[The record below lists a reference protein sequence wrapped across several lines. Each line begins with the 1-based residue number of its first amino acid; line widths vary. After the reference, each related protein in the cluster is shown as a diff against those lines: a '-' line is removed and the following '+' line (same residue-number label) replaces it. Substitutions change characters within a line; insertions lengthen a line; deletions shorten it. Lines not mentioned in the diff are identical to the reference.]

1 MSANN
6 ILMNI
11 FIFVKIASENLPHSF
26 YFACK
31 EGFLT

>member
-11 FIFVKIASENLPHSF
+11 FIFVKIASEKSTSQKAPYRRF
-26 YFACK
+26 Q
-31 EGFLT
+31 